1 MYIYIYVETF
11 AHLISKSSILRF
23 VYIGICGDVLSVVF
37 PREYIPSGNSQL
49 FQTRVFNVEDLPYIY
64 ICLSLFGTYI
74 FSESQNI
81 SWINVYIYIC

>member
-1 MYIYIYVETF
+1 MDKCIHIYLYAGTF

-49 FQTRVFNVEDLPYIY
+49 FQTRVFNVNDLPYIY
-64 ICLSLFGTYI
+64 IY
-74 FSESQNI
+74 
-81 SWINVYIYIC
+81 VYPYLECIYLVKVRICHG

>member
-49 FQTRVFNVEDLPYIY
+49 FQTRVFNVEDLPHIYIY
-64 ICLSLFGTYI
+64 IYPYLERIYMYI
-74 FSESQNI
+74 
-81 SWINVYIYIC
+81 